1 MINIIEI
8 IGLALCVVGAAAF
21 VYYQRQINKGN
32 NK

>member
-8 IGLALCVVGAAAF
+8 IGLALCIVGAAAF
-21 VYYQRQINKGN
+21 VYCQRQINKGN